1 MHTVTGPDL
10 RRERRAADLTVTAV
24 ASRMGLSRQS
34 VHNIERAAHPATE
47 RIEQYRQAL
56 SSLRDGSV
64 TA

>member
-10 RRERRAADLTVTAV
+10 RRERRAADLTVIAV

-34 VHNIERAAHPATE
+34 VHNLERAAQPALE
-47 RIEQYRQAL
+47 RVEQYRQAL
-56 SSLRDGSV
+56 SALRDGTV